1 MCPTLRHLTL
11 TIFWRIT
18 VKNSTT
24 RSVPQLSILKTA
36 LVLAFAA
43 SAVSASASENYRTRQ
58 SPIGAFGGEIAA
70 GADNPGLFGT
80 AAITRL
86 DIASIV
92 DSNGFD
98 ITTPTTATLTTAPL
112 AGYTLNAPGNKISFH
127 QTQTQVNLVGGYL
140 TESTYAD
147 GRIAMVVNVP
157 LITISRSFV
166 GALATGS
173 LRTPT
178 GITLPAAYTLP
189 GTTVNPTSLA
199 NAGASAQWASSLAS
213 QNVDVSGMGDTE
225 LSTVW
230 IRHQDRLKVA
240 AGVSLFLPTGNYDK
254 TRGPNPGYGKFYTVR
269 PGVAVTYNL
278 NPNHKDES
286 WDAGVTLAGRIS
298 YGINSTNTETDYR
311 SGNFVYT
318 EVGLVKVVGN
328 WAFGGNLLSTQQVT
342 NDTSPVVG
350 TSCLGSVD
358 AAGCRYKTY
367 GVGPFLAY
375 KLPGKDAGFNLQY
388 NENFGGSNAV
398 VVKSWQLRAVKAW

>member
-1 MCPTLRHLTL
+1 M
-11 TIFWRIT
+11 
-18 VKNSTT
+18 KNSNA
-24 RSVPQLSILKTA
+24 RPAQLTFLKTA
-36 LVLAFAA
+36 LSLACLA
-43 SAVSASASENYRTRQ
+43 SAVSAYSSENYRMRQ

-86 DIASIV
+86 DISSIV

-98 ITTPTTATLTTAPL
+98 ITTPTTAKLTTAPL

-157 LITISRSFV
+157 LVTISRSFV

-199 NAGASAQWASSLAS
+199 NAGANAQWASTVAS

-240 AGVSLFLPTGNYDK
+240 AGVSLFIPTGNYDK
-254 TRGPNPGYGKFYTVR
+254 TRGPNPGYGNFYTLR

-278 NPNHKDES
+278 NPNHTNES

-298 YGINSTNTETDYR
+298 YGMNSTNKETEYR

-342 NDTSPVVG
+342 DDTSPVVG

>member
-1 MCPTLRHLTL
+1 MT
-11 TIFWRIT
+11 FF
-18 VKNSTT
+18 
-24 RSVPQLSILKTA
+24 KTA
-36 LVLAFAA
+36 LSLACLA
-43 SAVSASASENYRTRQ
+43 SAVSAYSSENYRMRQ
-58 SPIGAFGGEIAA
+58 SPVGAFGGEIAA

-147 GRIAMVVNVP
+147 GRIALVVNVP
-157 LITISRSFV
+157 LMTISRSFV

-199 NAGASAQWASSLAS
+199 NAGASAQWAGTVAS
-213 QNVDVSGMGDTE
+213 QNVDVSGVGDTE
-225 LSTVW
+225 LSAVW

-240 AGVSLFLPTGNYDK
+240 AGVSLFLPTGAYDK
-254 TRGPNPGYGKFYTVR
+254 TRGPNPGFGNFYTLR

-286 WDAGVTLAGRIS
+286 WDAGVTVAGRIS
-298 YGINSTNTETDYR
+298 YGINSTNTDTDYR
-311 SGNFVYT
+311 SGNFMYT
-318 EVGLVKVVGN
+318 EVGVVKVAGD
-328 WAFGGNLLSTQQVT
+328 WAFGANLLSTQQVT
-342 NDTSPVVG
+342 DDTSPVVG

-367 GVGPFLAY
+367 GVGPFVAY

-388 NENFGGSNAV
+388 NENFGGRNAIV
-398 VVKSWQLRAVKAW
+398 AKSWQLRFVKAW